1 MIKWGREGTSRAGVE
16 NESGAERERERE
28 REQEAKT
35 EHTRRNE
42 SEVGDAF
49 IKK

>member
-1 MIKWGREGTSRAGVE
+1 MITWGREGTSRAGVE

-28 REQEAKT
+28 QEAKI